1 MSSKTSKTVSA
12 EEAASILHVS
22 KRKLAWM
29 LQQGIIPCR
38 DTGKQTRR
46 YTIYLDDVLK
56 CQSTIDSIE
65 FPRSFSSVRGSAKK
79 ENLTPVQIEQYTE
92 FLIKR
97 WEKESDALTVQLIS
111 KMLGYNIESVRRW
124 LRSGKLQ
131 SVTSMGNFFVAKVW
145 LAEFCCHYGYRIV
158 KKSKKH
164 IKLEKDFFNSIVQ

>member
-1 MSSKTSKTVSA
+1 MDVTA
-12 EEAASILHVS
+12 
-22 KRKLAWM
+22 
-29 LQQGIIPCR
+29 GIIPCS

-56 CQSTIDSIE
+56 CKSTIGSIE
-65 FPRSFSSVRGSAKK
+65 FPRSFSSARGSSKK
-79 ENLTPVQIEQYTE
+79 ENLTFDQIKQYTD

-97 WEKESDALTVQLIS
+97 WEKESDVLAASIIS
-111 KMLGYNIESVRRW
+111 KVLGYNIESVRRW

-131 SVTSMGNFFVAKVW
+131 SVIVSGDFVVAKAW

-164 IKLEKDFFNSIVQ
+164 IKLEKEFFDSVVQ